1 MNRVEKKIKS
11 MLDIIFKLFPLFFNT
26 YQTCCDKQRIKK
38 AIYIFN
44 GDRISE
50 ETSVLLYI
58 GSFTLNLIITY
69 IVIRLQLVSLLLYMS
84 LGSHISMTIIT
95 WVSNSSTIYFIISI
109 YEDVKNIQSTLHCS
123 CLEAIEGPQ

>member
-1 MNRVEKKIKS
+1 

-26 YQTCCDKQRIKK
+26 YQTCCYKQRIKK

-123 CLEAIEGPQ
+123 CLEAIEVPQ